1 MAPRPCQTAPKPLY
15 FGMRK
20 RRRDARLEMTGAATY
35 SVCVRGEKKSADR
48 GAPGLQLEIRIRPE
62 TKIQKP
68 KRYRIVM
75 LNDDY
80 TPMEFVVHVLQR
92 FFGMPEQRAIETMLK
107 VHREGQALVGVF
119 SFEIA
124 ETKVSQVI
132 AFARHHQHP
141 LRCKLEAEP

>member
-1 MAPRPCQTAPKPLY
+1 MTE
-15 FGMRK
+15 
-20 RRRDARLEMTGAATY
+20 RRRIIRSELRRLAADP
-35 SVCVRGEKKSADR
+35 VGVRGANEPT
-48 GAPGLQLEIRIRPE
+48 GGGVPVVQLEIRTRPKPKVE
-62 TKIQKP
+62 KP
-68 KRYRIVM
+68 KRYRILM

-92 FFGMPEQRAIETMLK
+92 FFSMPEQRAIEIMLR

-124 ETKVSQVI
+124 ETKVAQVI
-132 AFARHHQHP
+132 AFARQHQHP